1 MEDLTNA
8 VAEDEDAV
16 ASSRESLEAYNEA
29 LGALDD
35 VSGGAAGGIGEL
47 TDAQSDQV
55 AQFET
60 LQQKLTELTEAYE
73 KYYEDALKNISG
85 VVSGFDEVT
94 EAETKSID
102 ESMKALDS
110 QLAYLTDYSDNL
122 YNFS

>member
-1 MEDLTNA
+1 MCIRDRGITEEQLNSTGDAAALLALTLAGSSAEYGPLVEEVIRLGEENREAQQNVEDLTNA

-60 LQQKLTELTEAYE
+60 CL
-73 KYYEDALKNISG
+73 
-85 VVSGFDEVT
+85 
-94 EAETKSID
+94 
-102 ESMKALDS
+102 
-110 QLAYLTDYSDNL
+110 L
-122 YNFS
+122 YTSRCV